1 VAAVDIGKI
10 IREQLDEKRAYLAE
24 DNEKKHCN

>member
-10 IREQLDEKRAYLAE
+10 IREEADEKRAYLAE
-24 DNEKKHCN
+24 DNKKRHCN